1 MNFFETVK
9 QTVTTRQAAERYWLS
24 VNQSGMARCPF
35 HEDHNPSMKVDARFY
50 CFGCHAS
57 GDVIDFTARIF
68 GLSPCAAAKKLEID
82 FGIGAEHEPLLFPTY
97 TEPPRDREQLCICVL
112 RDYLRLLR
120 IWQLRYYPEKP
131 GDPIH
136 PRFAEAMKALPT
148 VNHLLDCLL
157 GNNLLLAEKT
167 AGMLC
172 DNGHIQRLSAYL
184 GALSGK
190 EREALPLLPG
200 GGRKANCRC
209 RVPSQ
214 KGQRPGRGN
223 PDHRQPG
230 ILPRQKAPGGKGVLC
245 VCP

>member
-9 QTVTTRQAAERYWLS
+9 QTVTTRQAAERYGLS

-112 RDYLRLLR
+112 REYLRHLR
-120 IWQLRYYPEKP
+120 IWQLRYRPEKP
-131 GDPIH
+131 GDLIH
-136 PRFAEAMKALPT
+136 PRFAEAMKVLST

-157 GNNLLLAEKT
+157 GNDLLLAKET
-167 AGMLC
+167 AEVLC
-172 DNGHIQRLSAYL
+172 REGHIQRLSEYL
-184 GALSGK
+184 KTLSEK
-190 EREALPLLPG
+190 ERECA
-200 GGRKANCRC
+200 
-209 RVPSQ
+209 
-214 KGQRPGRGN
+214 
-223 PDHRQPG
+223 
-230 ILPRQKAPGGKGVLC
+230 
-245 VCP
+245 